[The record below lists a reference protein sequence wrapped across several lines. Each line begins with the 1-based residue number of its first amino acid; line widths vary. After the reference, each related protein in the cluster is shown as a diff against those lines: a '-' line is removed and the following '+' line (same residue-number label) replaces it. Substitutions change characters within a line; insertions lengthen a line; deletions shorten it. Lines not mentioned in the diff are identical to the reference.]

1 MRDLGKGEAERGVG
15 MKNDPSS
22 RFLLDS
28 ICNHYVRLASEW
40 GLNYFLLTL
49 GMDYFRLQESMHCQR
64 NFNFNV
70 IFSAKL
76 DYKDVLT

>member
-1 MRDLGKGEAERGVG
+1 

-22 RFLLDS
+22 WFLLDS

-49 GMDYFRLQESMHCQR
+49 GMDYFRLQEIMHCQI

>member
-28 ICNHYVRLASEW
+28 ICNRYVRLASEW

-49 GMDYFRLQESMHCQR
+49 GDGLLQIAGDFELPE
-64 NFNFNV
+64 
-70 IFSAKL
+70 KL
-76 DYKDVLT
+76 